1 MPAHTI
7 AYAYPTSPA
16 AEKHG
21 FAKTGCY
28 TVAIDGTEKATST
41 FAQAQGMASQLGS
54 TPDRW
59 SLDHPQNDHMN
70 GVEKSKCQ
78 ACSSLV
84 ESIIGCPTGEEICQA
99 CIDTGMH

>member
-41 FAQAQGMASQLGS
+41 FAQAQGMASQLRRIVGPS
-54 TPDRW
+54 TTHRT
-59 SLDHPQNDHMN
+59 
-70 GVEKSKCQ
+70 
-78 ACSSLV
+78 
-84 ESIIGCPTGEEICQA
+84 IT
-99 CIDTGMH
+99 